1 MYDPVFILNV
11 KTVITAANVVLL
23 VLLLAMYIQSY
34 HRIKSKFTLGLMIFA
49 SFLLL
54 QAVILTPC
62 IAAACGRQMCVVG
75 PLDRKYS
82 NLWRFWCSCTSVRN
96 EFGYDSSE
104 IWI

>member
-1 MYDPVFILNV
+1 MQLSMYDPVFILNV

-75 PLDRKYS
+75 PLDVIPEI
-82 NLWRFWCSCTSVRN
+82 L
-96 EFGYDSSE
+96 EFMALLVLLYLSSE
-104 IWI
+104 

>member
-75 PLDRKYS
+75 PLDVIPEI
-82 NLWRFWCSCTSVRN
+82 L
-96 EFGYDSSE
+96 EFMALLVLVYLSSE
-104 IWI
+104 

>member
-75 PLDRKYS
+75 PLDVIPEI
-82 NLWRFWCSCTSVRN
+82 L
-96 EFGYDSSE
+96 EFMALLVLLYLSSE
-104 IWI
+104 